1 MATDNRTLIQK
12 ADLALADLSS
22 GGLLLTQQVDKFFE
36 IMIKQAVLTSMV
48 TVSPMRGPVHR
59 FDKTRFGSRVL
70 KPGTEATALPVA
82 YRSKPDLSFIELTSS
97 LLKAEARMSEEVLE
111 DQIEHQTFQDTVLQ
125 MLGKAVARDL
135 DFLLAN
141 GDTTSGDALLAV
153 FDGFIKQATTNVVA
167 AGGVKLSKAVLRDML
182 KTMPDEFVNEPLTFI
197 TNRQAKADYK
207 DSLADRATPLG
218 DTQLTT
224 SGDAVFQDYKLVS
237 IPEFPNNLGTGTNE
251 TRVLLCDPKNMLMG
265 VQREVKVKMAEDIV
279 AGQFIIVVSLRIAS
293 KYMHEPA
300 VVKATGVFGV

>member
-1 MATDNRTLIQK
+1 MATDNRSLLQK
-12 ADLALADLSS
+12 ADLAIADLTS

-48 TVSPMRGPVHR
+48 SVSPMRGPVHR

-82 YRSKPDLSFIELTSS
+82 YRSKPDLCYIELSSS

-111 DQIEHQTFQDTVLQ
+111 DQIEHETFQSTVLQ

-135 DFLLAN
+135 DFLLAQ

-153 FDGFIKQATTNVVA
+153 FDGFIKQATTNVVS
-167 AGGVKLSKAVLRDML
+167 AGGVKLNKAVLRDMI
-182 KTMPDEFVNEPLTFI
+182 KTMPDEFANEPLTYI
-197 TNRQAKADYK
+197 TNRQAKIDYK

-218 DTQLTT
+218 D
-224 SGDAVFQDYKLVS
+224 SNVAANGDVTFQDYKIVTV
-237 IPEFPNNLGTGTNE
+237 PEFPNNLGTGTNE

-265 VQREVKVKMAEDIV
+265 VQREIKVKMAEDIV
-279 AGQFIIVVSLRIAS
+279 AGQFIIVVSLRVAA